1 LVLKQYHRL
10 EILAAEKVYDLF
22 LATDLNNN
30 GFISA
35 DEFAAC
41 YRVVVDGNL
50 GLDYAYLLF

>member
-1 LVLKQYHRL
+1 V
-10 EILAAEKVYDLF
+10 LAAEKVYDLF

-35 DEFAAC
+35 DEFAVS
-41 YRVVVDGNL
+41 YRVIVEGNL